1 MNKRRRIDLLAGLGA
16 DLLAIDKPARY
27 IGGELG
33 ALPPLPAAEEPEL
46 FVALSFPDLYEI
58 GMSNN
63 AIRILYDGLNKREG
77 VRCERVFAPAPDFE
91 ELLLARG
98 LPLASLESG
107 IAVAEADI
115 LGFSVGYEL
124 AATSILTIL
133 DRAGVAIL
141 SADRGEDAPI
151 VLGGGPALSNPHF
164 LADFLDAV
172 WIGEAEER
180 FFELCERLA
189 ALKRRGAGRSELLA
203 EIALEPAVWMPGKKA
218 RRAVYGDFA
227 NSPYCMVYPVPVFKA
242 VQSHGSVEIMRGCPH
257 GCRFCHAG
265 FYYRPQRMKGAGRI
279 QDEVRELVEK
289 GGYRE
294 ITLASLSSGDYQGI
308 GDLIA
313 ALNAEWGG
321 RGVSFQLPSL
331 KVSTFTLPLIEA
343 LSEVRKSGLTFAVE
357 SPEDFRQL
365 VINKDVSFDRIVE
378 IIGEARKRGFRTAKF
393 YFMLGLP
400 VPGRGI
406 GEAEAIVDFFA
417 RLTKLHPIAYNVNV
431 GIFVP
436 KPHTPFQWCG
446 QLGEDEAMEAV
457 QVLRGGLRAF
467 RSVKLSWHSPF
478 VSLLESIMA
487 RGDERVG
494 GLILEAWKRGAR
506 LDAWEEHFDRELWR
520 AVLEESSWAPIKEA
534 MRSREVAEAL
544 PWDDVSILVSKK
556 YLAREW
562 QYSQDPLRTSSCTD
576 NCTNPC
582 GSCNDSA
589 EIVYNSETP
598 KAPLVIP
605 ERNRSHQAGR
615 LLLRFSKTSRAALY
629 PHLGVMEAIARAL
642 QIAGVEA
649 SYSEGFNPNPRMELS
664 PPLPLGIG
672 SSDDYL
678 SCVLSN
684 LEGLAGP
691 EGLAGAVERIQKN
704 LPLGLRIED
713 IRIEALREDGKR
725 FPSFGSMLWGNDF
738 ALLSRNVMDRPAFLE
753 GIASLAR
760 SRSIAG
766 FEAKEEDGAFILRV
780 PNPETREN
788 GLMRL
793 LESLLVD
800 QKPLSVFTID
810 RRLALAKGALGPVPL
825 RDILFPGA

>member
-1 MNKRRRIDLLAGLGA
+1 MRKRRRIDLLAGLGA

-33 ALPPLPAAEEPEL
+33 ALQPLAPEEEPAL
-46 FVALSFPDLYEI
+46 FLALSFPDLYEI

-63 AIRILYDGLNKREG
+63 AVRILYDGLNKRED

-91 ELLLARG
+91 KLLRERE
-98 LPLASLESG
+98 LPLATLESG
-107 IAVAEADI
+107 IAVADADI

-133 DRAGVAIL
+133 DRAGIELIA
-141 SADRGEDAPI
+141 AKRGEDSPI

-164 LADFLDAV
+164 LASFLDAV
-172 WIGEAEER
+172 WIGEAEEN
-180 FFELCERLA
+180 FFELCARLA
-189 ALKRRGAGRSELLA
+189 ALKRQGAGRAELLSELSLN
-203 EIALEPAVWMPGKKA
+203 PAIWMPGKKA
-218 RRAVYGDFA
+218 QRAVYGDFA
-227 NSPYCMVYPVPVFKA
+227 NSPYRMVYPVPVFKA

-265 FYYRPQRMKGAGRI
+265 FYYRPQRMKSAQRI
-279 QDEVRELVEK
+279 QYEVRELVEK

-294 ITLASLSSGDYQGI
+294 ITLASLSSGDYRGI
-308 GDLIA
+308 GDLIS
-313 ALNAEWGG
+313 ALNAEWSG

-378 IIGEARKRGFRTAKF
+378 IIGEARNRGFRTAKF

-400 VPGRGI
+400 VPGRGR

-417 RLTKLHPIAYNVNV
+417 RLTKIHPIGYNVNV

-457 QVLRGGLRAF
+457 QLLRSGLRAF

-494 GLILEAWKRGAR
+494 EVILEAWRRGAR
-506 LDAWEEHFDRELWR
+506 LDAWEEHFNRDLWR
-520 AVLEESSWAPIKEA
+520 AVLEESPWAPIKEA
-534 MRSREVAEAL
+534 MRTREPSEAL

-556 YLAREW
+556 YLAKEW
-562 QYSQDPLRTSSCTD
+562 QLSQDPVRTSSCTD
-576 NCTNPC
+576 NCTSPC
-582 GSCNDSA
+582 GSCNDMA
-589 EIVYNSETP
+589 EIVYNNETP
-598 KAPLVIP
+598 KVPVPSSI
-605 ERNRSHQAGR
+605 RKRSEQAGR
-615 LLLRFSKTSRAALY
+615 LLLRFSKSSRAALY

-642 QIAGVEA
+642 QIAGLEP

-664 PPLPLGIG
+664 PPLPLGVS

-678 SCVLSN
+678 SCVLSS
-684 LEGLAGP
+684 LEGL
-691 EGLAGAVERIQKN
+691 ESLADLESASKRIAKA

-713 IRIEALREDGKR
+713 IRIEKSRDDGKK

-738 ALLSRNVMDRPAFLE
+738 ALEARKPIDLPAFLE
-753 GIASLAR
+753 GLRSLAL
-760 SRSIAG
+760 SRTIGDLVASI
-766 FEAKEEDGAFILRV
+766 EEDRVILRV
-780 PNPETREN
+780 PNPDTREN

-793 LESLLVD
+793 LESLLED
-800 QKPLSVFTID
+800 QKPLSVFAID
-810 RRLALAKGALGPVPL
+810 RRLSLARAPGGPLP
-825 RDILFPGA
+825 